1 MILRHND
8 LIANKRVLSTPKRGK
23 LNRGRNII
31 KYIEILKKNIELDD
45 IHKIKMQM
53 LNRDVWEM
61 ISRFG
66 RVRVRLK

>member
-8 LIANKRVLSTPKRGK
+8 LIANKRVLSTPKRGQ